1 MRVEGSEFR
10 EYRQSSE
17 ELFSESSD
25 EVREPDVR
33 LESDGTADI
42 AGLLTWIV
50 ISVLSSTAVSY
61 PQPQPYP
68 QP

>member
-1 MRVEGSEFR
+1 MVGVGCR

-33 LESDGTADI
+33 LERDGTADI
-42 AGLLTWIV
+42 AGLLTWKDTT
-50 ISVLSSTAVSY
+50 LRLRMY
-61 PQPQPYP
+61 HD
-68 QP
+68 

>member
-1 MRVEGSEFR
+1 MVGVGCR

-42 AGLLTWIV
+42 AGLLTWI
-50 ISVLSSTAVSY
+50 IAVGDKIAVEDKDRIAVEVEDRI
-61 PQPQPYP
+61 
-68 QP
+68 